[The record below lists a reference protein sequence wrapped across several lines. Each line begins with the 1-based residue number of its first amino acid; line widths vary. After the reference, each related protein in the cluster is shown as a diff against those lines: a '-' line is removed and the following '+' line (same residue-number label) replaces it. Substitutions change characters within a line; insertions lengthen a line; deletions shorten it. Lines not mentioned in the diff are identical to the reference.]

1 MISVLKSHP
10 MPYCQYC
17 GAQIVQPDAKYCP
30 NCGKAF
36 APTTTVPQQ
45 GTFFSHPGVV
55 GTQSNP
61 APAPRLNLDSRS
73 IFFPDERIAWEKDY
87 KEGLIHRHIERA
99 YIITNRRVIALDMVA
114 GRVMV
119 SIPIRD
125 TDIVVMDRH
134 TSSTSTGGGTYH
146 GGMSSSIRNSSSRS
160 VGTIIFMTNGVER
173 IKLGGIGDPDGVK
186 NLFNSVK
193 REVLQNER

>member
-1 MISVLKSHP
+1 MS
-10 MPYCQYC
+10 YCQYC

-30 NCGKAF
+30 NCGKAL
-36 APTTTVPQQ
+36 ASTTTATVPQQ

-55 GTQSNP
+55 GTQSSP
-61 APAPRLNLDSRS
+61 APVPHQNLDTRS
-73 IFFPDERIAWEKDY
+73 ILFPDEKIAWEKDY
-87 KEGLIHRHIERA
+87 KEGLIHRHVERA
-99 YIITNRRVIALDMVA
+99 YVITNRRVIELDMVA
-114 GRVMV
+114 GRVIV

-125 TDIVVMDRH
+125 ADIVVMDRH

-146 GGMSSSIRNSSSRS
+146 EGMSSSVRTSSSRS

>member
-1 MISVLKSHP
+1 

-17 GAQIVQPDAKYCP
+17 GAQIGQPDAKFCP
-30 NCGKAF
+30 SCGKAIGL
-36 APTTTVPQQ
+36 ATTPQQ
-45 GTFFSHPGVV
+45 GVFFSHPGVA
-55 GTQSNP
+55 GTPADP
-61 APAPRLNLDSRS
+61 APPVHQNLDSRA
-73 IFFPDERIAWEKDY
+73 ILFPDEKIAWEKDF
-87 KEGLIHRHIERA
+87 KEGLIHRHVERA
-99 YIITNRRVIALDMVA
+99 YVITNRRVIALDMVA

-125 TDIVVMDRH
+125 TDLVVMDRH
-134 TSSTSTGGGTYH
+134 TGSTSTGGGTYH
-146 GGMSSSIRNSSSRS
+146 GGMSSSIRSSTSKS

-186 NLFNSVK
+186 NLFNSIK